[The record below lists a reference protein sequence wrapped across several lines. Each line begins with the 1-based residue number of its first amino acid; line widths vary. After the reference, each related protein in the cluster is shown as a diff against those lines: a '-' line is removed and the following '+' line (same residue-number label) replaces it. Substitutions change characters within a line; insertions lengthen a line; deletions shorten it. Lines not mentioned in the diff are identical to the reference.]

1 MPYDLAFD
9 PITQDEITE
18 VNGSPKLTRNADTAV
33 QLAMLVHYQESWHDP
48 EMGSRFHNL
57 SLFQADPV
65 PLAEQEALRVL
76 ERLEDQGRI
85 ADVEVAAEEGSG
97 GRLKVAT
104 RFRDTNTGQLVNTFI
119 RSGG

>member
-9 PITQDEITE
+9 PLTQDEITE
-18 VNGSPKLTRNADTAV
+18 NGSPKLTRNADTAV
-33 QLAMLVHYQESWHDP
+33 QLAMLVQYEGSWQDP
-48 EMGSRFHNL
+48 EMGSRFHDL
-57 SLFQADPV
+57 SLFQSDPV

-85 ADVEVAAEEGSG
+85 ADIAVTAEEVRG

-104 RFRDTNTGQLVNTFI
+104 RFRDTNTGQLVETHI